1 MNAHVPSDG
10 KTDGSSGYSAAG
22 WQDADRWIECRV
34 APGDTC
40 VVAPTQPSGRAC
52 GLDRSCHLGSNS
64 PNYSCVDQPLKLVE
78 CPVLAHLCP
87 LNLSLRRSANG
98 WKAEI
103 GQRSSSRDMPRPRC
117 RARHVTTA
125 GAGPT
130 SLPSPITV
138 PAARSANRPAGLR
151 TAVYTNARSRRW
163 RWGRRRLA

>member
-1 MNAHVPSDG
+1 MCPPTARPMGRRDTVPRAG
-10 KTDGSSGYSAAG
+10 KKPTDGLNVTSHLA
-22 WQDADRWIECRV
+22 I
-34 APGDTC
+34 C

-64 PNYSCVDQPLKLVE
+64 PNYSCVDQHLNLVE

-117 RARHVTTA
+117 RAPDVTT
-125 GAGPT
+125 
-130 SLPSPITV
+130 
-138 PAARSANRPAGLR
+138 
-151 TAVYTNARSRRW
+151 
-163 RWGRRRLA
+163 